1 VAINI
6 YTMPSINDFL
16 KGFTSGLPGMKDYR
30 HASQLYIADNHK
42 LMPKQKFL
50 FHVYFDIN
58 EGSMSAGGSG
68 TTEFSKEEKYELN
81 MLVKACDLPKYDFN
95 VEEKNQ
101 YNKKTYV
108 GTRIGY
114 QPIVISFHDD
124 HADTVN
130 AFWKKY
136 YEYEIAD
143 SKGLSIEDYVL
154 NGRDDMYD
162 NSKSRVA
169 NRYGMDTPKARRQP
183 YLRSIQIFTLQKQ
196 RFTSFTLVNPRIG
209 SFSHDNLDA
218 GDGAGIL
225 QNQMQVFYE
234 TVVYDTG
241 IVKEMGK
248 FGFAKLHYDKEPSP
262 LTVFGGTGNSIFGP
276 GGIIDG
282 VGSVLSAARSG
293 NYLGAILSG
302 INTANKIKKKKA
314 KDVKQELK
322 GIIKEEV
329 VKTATGG
336 TGSQVGDIIV
346 GTGLATAI
354 AVDTAL
360 SDDEKKNATI
370 INNTPNSID
379 FLTAD
384 EVFRLVSNNTTV
396 RDQVAAGIYYK
407 DIGSRKG
414 LSVAQSDVEF
424 NTQTDSVK
432 TVYRTKVTTDIRK
445 LVNKGYI
452 KVGRDNQNVTVAT
465 EKASITT

>member
-1 VAINI
+1 
-6 YTMPSINDFL
+6 MPSINDFL

-183 YLRSIQIFTLQKQ
+183 YLRSIQIFTLQ
-196 RFTSFTLVNPRIG
+196 NI
-209 SFSHDNLDA
+209 
-218 GDGAGIL
+218 
-225 QNQMQVFYE
+225 M
-234 TVVYDTG
+234 
-241 IVKEMGK
+241 
-248 FGFAKLHYDKEPSP
+248 
-262 LTVFGGTGNSIFGP
+262 
-276 GGIIDG
+276 
-282 VGSVLSAARSG
+282 
-293 NYLGAILSG
+293 
-302 INTANKIKKKKA
+302 
-314 KDVKQELK
+314 
-322 GIIKEEV
+322 
-329 VKTATGG
+329 
-336 TGSQVGDIIV
+336 
-346 GTGLATAI
+346 
-354 AVDTAL
+354 
-360 SDDEKKNATI
+360 
-370 INNTPNSID
+370 
-379 FLTAD
+379 
-384 EVFRLVSNNTTV
+384 
-396 RDQVAAGIYYK
+396 
-407 DIGSRKG
+407 
-414 LSVAQSDVEF
+414 
-424 NTQTDSVK
+424 
-432 TVYRTKVTTDIRK
+432 
-445 LVNKGYI
+445 
-452 KVGRDNQNVTVAT
+452 
-465 EKASITT
+465 